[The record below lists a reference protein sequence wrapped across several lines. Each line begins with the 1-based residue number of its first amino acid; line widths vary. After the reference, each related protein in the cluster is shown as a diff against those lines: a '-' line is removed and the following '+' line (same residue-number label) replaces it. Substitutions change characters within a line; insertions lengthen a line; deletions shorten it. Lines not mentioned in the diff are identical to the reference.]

1 VVKVV
6 VRTSRL
12 VKLGSMLATVAIIG
26 AACASN
32 GNPSSSVGNESGVTD
47 PAPASPSLTSPDLTL
62 GSSTSLLP
70 LSSDPVTGSATPS
83 LTVIEGVD
91 EELERAQFSVRGWQ
105 TDFSKRAVPISGIF
119 SGGPGKGGIPAIDN
133 PQFESVKAADQW
145 LGGQQPVQVVD
156 INGEVKAYPLGILIW
171 HEIVND
177 TVGDVSVVIT
187 YCPLCNSA
195 LTFDRR
201 LGNRLLDFDVS
212 GNLRLSGMIMYDR
225 QTETW
230 WQQLEGVG
238 IIGDLVGEQLT
249 LIPSPVVSWKQ
260 FKSAHP
266 DAAVLSRDTG
276 FTRRYGSN
284 PYSSHDTSSPFL
296 FFEQTDGR
304 LKLLDRIVAIDQGGE
319 TVAFPFDVLAQEKV
333 VPYTL
338 AGNDLVVFFQAG
350 TNSALDASTIAAGR
364 DVGATNVFRPFIED
378 QQLTFQSTD
387 NGFID
392 NETHIIWN
400 LLGKGLIGPLAGT
413 QLESVTHGNHFWFA
427 WGMFKPDT
435 VVYTGAGN

>member
-1 VVKVV
+1 M
-6 VRTSRL
+6 RASRL
-12 VKLGSMLATVAIIG
+12 VKLGFMLATLAIIG

-32 GNPSSSVGNESGVTD
+32 GNPSNSVGNNPGVAA
-47 PAPASPSLTSPDLTL
+47 PAPVSPNPTPPKLTFN
-62 GSSTSLLP
+62 SSTSPLP
-70 LSSDPVTGSATPS
+70 LSSDPVTGSATPN

-105 TDFSKRAVPISGIF
+105 TDFSKRTVSLSDIF
-119 SGGPGKGGIPAIDN
+119 SGGPGKDGIPAIDN

-145 LGGQQPVQVVD
+145 LGDQEPVQVVD
-156 INGEVKAYPLGILIW
+156 MNGEVKAYPLGILIW

-177 TVGDVSVVIT
+177 TVGDVPVVIT

-201 LGNRLLDFDVS
+201 LGNRLLDFGVS
-212 GNLRLSGMIMYDR
+212 GNLRFSDMIMYDR

-238 IIGDLVGEQLT
+238 IIGNLVGGQLT
-249 LIPSPVVSWKQ
+249 LLPSPVVSWEE

-276 FTRRYGSN
+276 FDRRYGIN
-284 PYSSHDTSSPFL
+284 PYDSYDTSSPFL
-296 FFEQTDGR
+296 FFGETDGR
-304 LKLLDRIVAIDQGGE
+304 LKSLDRIVAIDQGGE

-333 VPYTL
+333 VPYSL

-350 TNSALDASTIAAGR
+350 TNSALDASNIAAGR
-364 DVGATNVFRPFIED
+364 DVGATNVFRPLIGG

-392 NETHIIWN
+392 NETHTTWN
-400 LLGKGLIGPLAGT
+400 LLGQGLTGPLAGK
-413 QLESVTHGNHFWFA
+413 QLEPVAHGNHFWFA
-427 WGMFKPDT
+427 WGVFKPDT
-435 VVYTGAGN
+435 VVYTGAGS